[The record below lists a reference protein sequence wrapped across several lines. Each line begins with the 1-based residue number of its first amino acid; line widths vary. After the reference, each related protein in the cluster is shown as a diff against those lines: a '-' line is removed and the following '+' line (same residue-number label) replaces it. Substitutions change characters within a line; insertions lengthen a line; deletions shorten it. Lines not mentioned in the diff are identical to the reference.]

1 MLGDK
6 WITDR
11 TPTERFPHY
20 TRANAGEVLADP
32 VTPLGWTFG
41 WESGIVLG
49 CRDGFVSYGVFDADE
64 YGDPPETFG
73 LFGGYFYNCL
83 TSARMMGVRMPGVTP
98 EAIDDAYFDAH
109 PDVPPYVAEDWHESP
124 RHSEILTETGAYL
137 LTAESHPP
145 TEEHKRISQEI
156 RASRPDLSGMSNAEL
171 LERARSLQPHLI
183 TMFEQH
189 VWVSLGASNGP
200 GILGALLGEVGRS
213 DDVVKL
219 LSGIGDVDSADI
231 GRELWKLSRMIKNDS
246 AITAAFDTGVDVDL
260 ISRCPE
266 NFVEAFNTFLY
277 NHGSRGPNEWD
288 IGADTYETKPE
299 LGLSMLNSMRQQADS
314 ADPEIAIQ
322 RNAKIREDLRV
333 EFTEMFSGS
342 EEAAGMFAAGMQSG
356 EVWLA
361 ARERQKS
368 AIVKPIQEIRLCF
381 NEIGS
386 RLAEDGSI
394 ADPRLV
400 FMLLEDELDAFIDD
414 PASFSELL
422 LERKSDFD
430 LLFDLVP
437 PFIVNTECAPL
448 SEWER
453 KSEREIESVNEGD
466 ELTGVAC
473 SPGVVTGV
481 ARVVLDPNDSA
492 SLEPGDILVTQ
503 NTDPAWTPLFLVAGA
518 VVVNVGAI
526 ASHASIVS
534 RELGIPC
541 VASVPDASLRIPD
554 GATIT
559 VDGSNGTVS
568 IDQLPN

>member
-1 MLGDK
+1 MLGDR

-11 TPTERFPHY
+11 VPTERFPHY

-109 PDVPPYVAEDWHESP
+109 PDVPPYVAEDWHESE
-124 RHSEILTETGAYL
+124 RHSEILAETGAYL
-137 LTAESHPP
+137 LSASAHPP
-145 TEEHKRISQEI
+145 IEEHKSLGNEI
-156 RASRPDLSGMSNAEL
+156 RASRPDLSELSNQEL
-171 LERARSLQPHLI
+171 IARARSLQPHLI
-183 TMFEQH
+183 SMFEQH
-189 VWVSLGASNGP
+189 VWASLGASNGP
-200 GILGALLGEVGRS
+200 GILAALLGEIDRS

-231 GRELWKLSRMIKNDS
+231 GRELWKLSRMIRSSSELSKLFDQGVSENLLEQCSNDFS
-246 AITAAFDTGVDVDL
+246 
-260 ISRCPE
+260 
-266 NFVEAFNTFLY
+266 EAFAAFLY

-288 IGADTYETKPE
+288 IGAHTYETNPE
-299 LGLSMLNSMRQQADS
+299 LALSMLNAMRQQADS
-314 ADPEIAIQ
+314 ADPELAIH
-322 RNAKIREDLRV
+322 RNSEIRENLRT
-333 EFTEMFSGS
+333 EFTEIFSGN
-342 EEAAGMFAAGMQSG
+342 EEASAMFAAGMQAG

-368 AIVKPIQEIRLCF
+368 TIVKPIQEIRLCF
-381 NEIGS
+381 RELGS
-386 RLAEDGSI
+386 RLVADGTLEDTDLI
-394 ADPRLV
+394 
-400 FMLLEDELDAFIDD
+400 FMLLEDELDDFISN
-414 PASFSELL
+414 PASFSKRLT
-422 LERKSDFD
+422 ERSRDFTE
-430 LLFDLVP
+430 LFDLIP

-448 SEWER
+448 SAWPKR
-453 KSEREIESVNEGD
+453 STQEIAKVNVGD

-473 SPGVVTGV
+473 SPGVIEGI
-481 ARVVLDPNDSA
+481 ARVILDPNDSL
-492 SLEPGDILVTQ
+492 SLQPGDILVTQ

-541 VASVPDASLRIPD
+541 VASVSDASLRIPD
-554 GATIT
+554 GSKIT
-559 VDGSNGTVS
+559 VDGSAGTVV
-568 IDQLPN
+568 INELP

>member
-1 MLGDK
+1 
-6 WITDR
+6 
-11 TPTERFPHY
+11 
-20 TRANAGEVLADP
+20 
-32 VTPLGWTFG
+32 
-41 WESGIVLG
+41 
-49 CRDGFVSYGVFDADE
+49 
-64 YGDPPETFG
+64 
-73 LFGGYFYNCL
+73 
-83 TSARMMGVRMPGVTP
+83 
-98 EAIDDAYFDAH
+98 
-109 PDVPPYVAEDWHESP
+109 
-124 RHSEILTETGAYL
+124 
-137 LTAESHPP
+137 
-145 TEEHKRISQEI
+145 
-156 RASRPDLSGMSNAEL
+156 MSNAEL

-183 TMFEQH
+183 SMFEQH

>member
-1 MLGDK
+1 MLGDR

-11 TPTERFPHY
+11 VPTERFPHY

-109 PDVPPYVAEDWHESP
+109 PDVPPYVAEDWHESE
-124 RHSEILTETGAYL
+124 RHSEILAETGAYL
-137 LTAESHPP
+137 LSASAHPP
-145 TEEHKRISQEI
+145 IEEHKILGNEI
-156 RASRPDLSGMSNAEL
+156 RASRPDLSELSNQEL
-171 LERARSLQPHLI
+171 IARARSLQPHLI
-183 TMFEQH
+183 SMFEQH
-189 VWVSLGASNGP
+189 VWASLGASNGP
-200 GILGALLGEVGRS
+200 GILAALLGEIDRS

-231 GRELWKLSRMIKNDS
+231 GRELWKLSRMIRSSSELSKLFDQGVSENLLEQCSNDFS
-246 AITAAFDTGVDVDL
+246 
-260 ISRCPE
+260 
-266 NFVEAFNTFLY
+266 EAFAAFLY

-288 IGADTYETKPE
+288 IGAHTYETNPE
-299 LGLSMLNSMRQQADS
+299 LALSMLNAMRQQADS
-314 ADPEIAIQ
+314 ADPELAIH
-322 RNAKIREDLRV
+322 RNSEIRENLRT
-333 EFTEMFSGS
+333 EFTEIFSGN
-342 EEAAGMFAAGMQSG
+342 EEASAMFAAGMQAG

-368 AIVKPIQEIRLCF
+368 TIVKPIQEIRLCF
-381 NEIGS
+381 RELGS
-386 RLAEDGSI
+386 RLVADGTLEDTDLI
-394 ADPRLV
+394 
-400 FMLLEDELDAFIDD
+400 FMLLEDELDDFISN
-414 PASFSELL
+414 PASFSEQLT
-422 LERKSDFD
+422 ERRRDFTE
-430 LLFDLVP
+430 LFDLIP

-448 SEWER
+448 SAWPKR
-453 KSEREIESVNEGD
+453 STQEIAKVNVGD

-473 SPGVVTGV
+473 SPGVIEGI
-481 ARVVLDPNDSA
+481 ARVILDPNDSL
-492 SLEPGDILVTQ
+492 SLQPGDILVTQ

-541 VASVPDASLRIPD
+541 VASVSDASLRIPD
-554 GATIT
+554 GSKIT
-559 VDGSNGTVS
+559 VDGSAGTVV
-568 IDQLPN
+568 INELP

>member
-1 MLGDK
+1 MLGDR

-11 TPTERFPHY
+11 VPTERFPHY

-109 PDVPPYVAEDWHESP
+109 PDVPPYVAEDWHESE
-124 RHSEILTETGAYL
+124 RHSEILAETGAYL
-137 LTAESHPP
+137 LSASAHPP
-145 TEEHKRISQEI
+145 IEEHKSLGNEI
-156 RASRPDLSGMSNAEL
+156 RASRPDLSELSNQEL
-171 LERARSLQPHLI
+171 IARARSLQPHLI
-183 TMFEQH
+183 SMFEQH
-189 VWVSLGASNGP
+189 VWASLGASNGP
-200 GILGALLGEVGRS
+200 GILAALLGEIDRS

-231 GRELWKLSRMIKNDS
+231 GRELWKLSRMIRSSSELSKLFDQGVSENLLEQCSNDFS
-246 AITAAFDTGVDVDL
+246 
-260 ISRCPE
+260 
-266 NFVEAFNTFLY
+266 EAFAAFLY

-288 IGADTYETKPE
+288 IGAHTYETNPE
-299 LGLSMLNSMRQQADS
+299 LALSMLNAMRKQADS
-314 ADPEIAIQ
+314 ADPELAIH
-322 RNAKIREDLRV
+322 RNSEIRENLRT
-333 EFTEMFSGS
+333 EFTEIFSGN
-342 EEAAGMFAAGMQSG
+342 EEASAMFAAGMQAG

-368 AIVKPIQEIRLCF
+368 TIVKPIHEIRLCF
-381 NEIGS
+381 RELGS
-386 RLAEDGSI
+386 RLVADGTLEDTDLI
-394 ADPRLV
+394 
-400 FMLLEDELDAFIDD
+400 FMLLEDELDDFISN
-414 PASFSELL
+414 PASFSEQLT
-422 LERKSDFD
+422 ERRRDFTE
-430 LLFDLVP
+430 LFDLIP

-448 SEWER
+448 SAWPKR
-453 KSEREIESVNEGD
+453 STQEIAKVNVGD

-473 SPGVVTGV
+473 SPGVIEGI
-481 ARVVLDPNDSA
+481 ARVILDPNDSL
-492 SLEPGDILVTQ
+492 SLQPGDILVTQ

-541 VASVPDASLRIPD
+541 VASVSDASLRIPD
-554 GATIT
+554 GSKIT
-559 VDGSNGTVS
+559 VDGSAGTIV
-568 IDQLPN
+568 INELP

>member
-1 MLGDK
+1 MLGDR

-11 TPTERFPHY
+11 VPTERFPHY

-109 PDVPPYVAEDWHESP
+109 PDVPPYVAEDWHESE
-124 RHSEILTETGAYL
+124 RHSEILAETGAYL
-137 LTAESHPP
+137 LSASAHPP
-145 TEEHKRISQEI
+145 IEEHKSLGNEI
-156 RASRPDLSGMSNAEL
+156 RASRPDLSELSNQEL
-171 LERARSLQPHLI
+171 IARARSLQPHLI
-183 TMFEQH
+183 SMFEQH
-189 VWVSLGASNGP
+189 VWASLGASNGP
-200 GILGALLGEVGRS
+200 GILAALLGEIDRS

-231 GRELWKLSRMIKNDS
+231 GRELWKLSRMIRSSSELSKLFDQGVSENLLEQCSNDFS
-246 AITAAFDTGVDVDL
+246 
-260 ISRCPE
+260 
-266 NFVEAFNTFLY
+266 EAFAAFLY

-288 IGADTYETKPE
+288 IGAHTYETNPE
-299 LGLSMLNSMRQQADS
+299 LALSMLNAMRQQDDS
-314 ADPEIAIQ
+314 ADPELAIH
-322 RNAKIREDLRV
+322 RNSEIRENLRT
-333 EFTEMFSGS
+333 EFTEIFSGN
-342 EEAAGMFAAGMQSG
+342 EEASAMFAAGMQAG

-368 AIVKPIQEIRLCF
+368 TIVKPIQEIRLCF
-381 NEIGS
+381 RELGS
-386 RLAEDGSI
+386 RLVADGTLEDTDLI
-394 ADPRLV
+394 
-400 FMLLEDELDAFIDD
+400 FMLLEDELDDFISN
-414 PASFSELL
+414 PASFSEQLI
-422 LERKSDFD
+422 ERRRDFTE
-430 LLFDLVP
+430 LFDLIP

-448 SEWER
+448 SAWPKR
-453 KSEREIESVNEGD
+453 STQEIAKVNVGD

-473 SPGVVTGV
+473 SPGVIEGI
-481 ARVVLDPNDSA
+481 ARVILDPNDSL
-492 SLEPGDILVTQ
+492 SLQPGDILVTQ

-541 VASVPDASLRIPD
+541 VASVSDASLRIPD
-554 GATIT
+554 GSKIT
-559 VDGSNGTVS
+559 VDGSSGTVV
-568 IDQLPN
+568 INELP

>member
-1 MLGDK
+1 MLGDR

-11 TPTERFPHY
+11 VPTERFPHY

-109 PDVPPYVAEDWHESP
+109 PDVPPYVAEDWHESE
-124 RHSEILTETGAYL
+124 RHSEILAETGAYL
-137 LTAESHPP
+137 LSASAHPP
-145 TEEHKRISQEI
+145 IEEHKTLGNEI
-156 RASRPDLSGMSNAEL
+156 RASRPDLSELSNQEL
-171 LERARSLQPHLI
+171 IARARSLQPHLI
-183 TMFEQH
+183 SMFEQH
-189 VWVSLGASNGP
+189 VWASLGASNGP
-200 GILGALLGEVGRS
+200 GILAALLGEIDRS

-231 GRELWKLSRMIKNDS
+231 GRELWKLSRMIRSSSELSKLFDQGVSENLLEQCSNDFS
-246 AITAAFDTGVDVDL
+246 
-260 ISRCPE
+260 
-266 NFVEAFNTFLY
+266 EAFAAFLY

-288 IGADTYETKPE
+288 IGAHTYETNPE
-299 LGLSMLNSMRQQADS
+299 LALSMLNAMRQQADS
-314 ADPEIAIQ
+314 ADPELAIH
-322 RNAKIREDLRV
+322 RNSEIRENLRT
-333 EFTEMFSGS
+333 EFTEIFSGN
-342 EEAAGMFAAGMQSG
+342 EEASAMFAAGMQAG

-368 AIVKPIQEIRLCF
+368 TIVKPIQEIRLCF
-381 NEIGS
+381 RELGS
-386 RLAEDGSI
+386 RLVADGTLEDTDLI
-394 ADPRLV
+394 
-400 FMLLEDELDAFIDD
+400 FMLLEDELDDFISN
-414 PASFSELL
+414 PASFSEQLT
-422 LERKSDFD
+422 ERRRDFTE
-430 LLFDLVP
+430 LFDLIP
-437 PFIVNTECAPL
+437 PFIVNTECDPL
-448 SEWER
+448 SAWPKR
-453 KSEREIESVNEGD
+453 STQEIAKVNVGD

-473 SPGVVTGV
+473 SPGVIEGI
-481 ARVVLDPNDSA
+481 ARVILDPNDSL
-492 SLEPGDILVTQ
+492 SLQPGDILVTQ

-541 VASVPDASLRIPD
+541 VASVSDASLRIPD
-554 GATIT
+554 GSKIT
-559 VDGSNGTVS
+559 VDGSAGTVV
-568 IDQLPN
+568 INELP